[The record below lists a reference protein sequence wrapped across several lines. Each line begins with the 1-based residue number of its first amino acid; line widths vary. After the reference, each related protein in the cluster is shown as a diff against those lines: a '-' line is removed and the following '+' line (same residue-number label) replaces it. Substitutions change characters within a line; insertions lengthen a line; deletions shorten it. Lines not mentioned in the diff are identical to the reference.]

1 MTPAATP
8 TVFVVDDD
16 ASVRAAIQG
25 MPKSVGRYEN
35 SHTKV

>member
-1 MTPAATP
+1 MTPAAAP
-8 TVFVVDDD
+8 AVLVVDDD
-16 ASVRAAIQG
+16 ALMRAAIQG